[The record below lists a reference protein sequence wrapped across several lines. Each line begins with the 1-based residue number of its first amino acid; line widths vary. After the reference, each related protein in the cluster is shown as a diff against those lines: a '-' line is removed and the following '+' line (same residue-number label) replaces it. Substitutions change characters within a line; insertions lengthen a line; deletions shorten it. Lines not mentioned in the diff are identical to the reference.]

1 MVFLREMSNH
11 VLKSVLLIINICLYC
26 NSLSIRND
34 AGYKRDSSWLDYDL
48 IGKRSNKLILVVIQ
62 SKLEIHLC
70 SNSNEMLNF
79 TEGENGES
87 EHECMVDDD
96 CNDNGYYSK
105 CGCVLDIC
113 NICIIPG
120 EDDYDRELAEGDL

>member
-1 MVFLREMSNH
+1 MY
-11 VLKSVLLIINICLYC
+11 I
-26 NSLSIRND
+26 
-34 AGYKRDSSWLDYDL
+34 
-48 IGKRSNKLILVVIQ
+48 
-62 SKLEIHLC
+62 C
-70 SNSNEMLNF
+70 SNLKKESHF
-79 TEGENGES
+79 TEEENGES

-120 EDDYDRELAEGDL
+120 DDDYARELAEGDL

>member
-1 MVFLREMSNH
+1 M
-11 VLKSVLLIINICLYC
+11 
-26 NSLSIRND
+26 
-34 AGYKRDSSWLDYDL
+34 
-48 IGKRSNKLILVVIQ
+48 
-62 SKLEIHLC
+62 
-70 SNSNEMLNF
+70 NF
-79 TEGENGES
+79 TDGENSKS
-87 EHECMVDDD
+87 EHECTVDDD